1 MSKNPFS
8 LVRAADFSDEQ
19 IIELWVEV
27 GHAQVEQIIEPKEPL
42 SKFIFGGKG
51 AGKTHLL
58 RYHSYEVSRIRGF
71 AKDAIC
77 SVLDDGYLAV
87 FLRATGVDA
96 ARFEATAEVE
106 PKWQQLFGIYLEL
119 RLAELVLDALLDMQA
134 SSSKKYFLN
143 PTEFIAELSSSIAE
157 IADGQINTLEK
168 LKAWVL
174 GERRAI
180 DDAVNNHAFTG
191 QLHVE
196 AKFALGGLAIGLGRA
211 MPAYCAELKGV
222 PLLYLVDEVENFTA
236 NQQKVINT
244 LIRYSEGHVSFR
256 ISGRLYS
263 MKTQATIGDDEENRE
278 GSEYKT
284 TSLDEI
290 MRSWTGYSKFAHEFI
305 ARRLKVASPDSDK
318 ETYST
323 VPKMFE
329 SVDNQNFYGS
339 GIDKFA
345 SAEVGRQAG
354 ERLRNMLRDS
364 HSLTESANAVVALLV
379 EDFPPLIQK
388 LNILVFCKKRRKN
401 WTSATVIEC
410 AEAIR
415 DDADRYVKSS
425 GTLKGRYHNAY
436 GHWAV
441 DLFAQCCK
449 EAGKSHRVPYAG
461 FKTFVQMSC
470 NNPRNLL
477 IILGRAYAISA
488 FRGVDIMRGER
499 LSVELQSAASVEAA
513 HFLFE
518 SDSNFGSP
526 SERARLAIARLG
538 DLLRTARYSM
548 NIPEV
553 SPLAVS
559 FSDEG
564 LTDTSRYELQQA
576 LNYSFIFE
584 VADGRPDRNSH
595 RLHRKIHLNPLLAP
609 KWQLPVATRGDISL
623 PAPMINAIFDHTLS
637 KGFDSALRSLAAKW
651 NDPFDTAA
659 NKAQEALFQ

>member
-42 SKFIFGGKG
+42 SKFILGGKG

-58 RYHSYEVSRIRGF
+58 RYHSYEVSRIRGA
-71 AKDAIC
+71 AKDAIRC
-77 SVLDDGYLAV
+77 VLDDGYLAV

-96 ARFEATAEVE
+96 ARFEATAEIE

-119 RLAELVLDALLDMQA
+119 RLAELVLDALLDMQG
-134 SSSKKYFLN
+134 SSSQKYFLD
-143 PTEFIAELSSSIAE
+143 PSGFIAEISTSIAE
-157 IADGQINTLEK
+157 IADAQVDTLER
-168 LKAWVL
+168 LAAWVRR
-174 GERRAI
+174 ERRAI
-180 DDAVNNHAFTG
+180 DDAVNNYAFTG

-211 MPAYCAELKGV
+211 LPAYCADLKGV

-263 MKTQATIGDDEENRE
+263 MKTQATIGDEENRE
-278 GSEYKT
+278 GSDYKT

-290 MRSWTGYSKFAHEFI
+290 MREWTGYSKFAHEFI
-305 ARRLKVASPDSDK
+305 ARRLKVASVDSDG
-318 ETYST
+318 EPYAT

-329 SVDNQNFYGS
+329 SVDNQRFYAS

-345 SAEVGRQAG
+345 SAEVGLQAG
-354 ERLRNMLRDS
+354 ERLRNMLRES
-364 HSLTESANAVVALLV
+364 PGLNESANAVVALLV
-379 EDFPPLIQK
+379 GNFPPLIQK
-388 LNILVFCKKRRKN
+388 LNILMFCKKRRRN
-401 WTSATVIEC
+401 WVGAAAIQC

-415 DDADRYVKSS
+415 DEANRYVRSS

-513 HFLFE
+513 HFLYE

-526 SERARLAIARLG
+526 SERAKLAISRLG

-559 FSDEG
+559 FSEEG

-576 LNYSFIFE
+576 LNYSLIFE

-623 PAPMINAIFDHTLS
+623 PAPIINAIFDHTLS
-637 KGFDSALRSLAAKW
+637 KGFDSALRSLASKW
-651 NDPFDTAA
+651 NDPFDTGAA
-659 NKAQEALFQ
+659 KAQEALFQ